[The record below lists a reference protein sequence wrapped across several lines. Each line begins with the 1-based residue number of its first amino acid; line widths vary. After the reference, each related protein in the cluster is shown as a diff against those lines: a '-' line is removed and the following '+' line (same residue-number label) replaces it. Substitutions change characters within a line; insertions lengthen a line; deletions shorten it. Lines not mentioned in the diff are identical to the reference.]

1 MEGFKMQYYNGYEEI
16 DYLYMELEQ
25 LNDIPE
31 TELTMEDLENIDNLN
46 YKVETIL
53 NGKGL

>member
-1 MEGFKMQYYNGYEEI
+1 MQYYNGYEEI